1 MLVCLEDRESWCFFW
16 VVVLL
21 MEELLHQLIGGL
33 SHYLQGVLHPR
44 WCRISSINSRNR
56 HVYIYIYTHSAEKDQ
71 AFFPEDLL
79 ATSRLNIRVFFFLGI
94 LEGVAGLKLS
104 QDPPDGW
111 LQLFPKIPYR
121 LEWQSMVNKVML
133 PVSS

>member
-1 MLVCLEDRESWCFFW
+1 
-16 VVVLL
+16 

-44 WCRISSINSRNR
+44 WCRISSINSRNK
-56 HVYIYIYTHSAEKDQ
+56 HVYIYIYKLLRKRPSIFSGRFVGDFTQHSC
-71 AFFPEDLL
+71 
-79 ATSRLNIRVFFFLGI
+79 FFFLGF

-121 LEWQSMVNKVML
+121 LEWQSTVNEVML